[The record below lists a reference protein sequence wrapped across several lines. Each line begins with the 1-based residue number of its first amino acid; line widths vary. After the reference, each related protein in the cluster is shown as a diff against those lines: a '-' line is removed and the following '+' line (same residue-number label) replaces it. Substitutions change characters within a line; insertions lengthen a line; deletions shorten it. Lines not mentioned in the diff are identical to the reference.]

1 MVTDIIDVG
10 TVVSVDVAS
19 YDDDCIQI
27 AKDILQGCY
36 RDYYFFQY
44 DDDDYCV
51 LVADNLHF
59 SDGGCSGEDVTV
71 YQFTKIFEIDSIP
84 RSIQIPFNGQYAG
97 VDGAGGVNG
106 SSTYTYVETVENV
119 SFKYLEPY
127 TVNSA
132 TVLNSGGYLVYGS
145 GDSLPH
151 LVEGVEIYAFTFIS
165 LAIAVITYNIGNR
178 IFRRFY

>member
-1 MVTDIIDVG
+1 MTDIIDVG
-10 TVVSVDVAS
+10 TVVSVGVAS

-51 LVADNLHF
+51 LVADKLNF
-59 SDGGCSGEDVTV
+59 SDGGCYGEDVTV
-71 YQFTKIFEIDSIP
+71 YQFTKIVENESVSH
-84 RSIQIPFNGQYAG
+84 SIQIPFNGQYAG

-106 SSTYTYVETVENV
+106 SSAFTYVETVENV

-132 TVLNSGGYLVYGS
+132 TVINSDYLVYGS

-151 LVEGVEIYAFTFIS
+151 LIEGVELYAFTFIS

>member
-1 MVTDIIDVG
+1 MTDIIDVG
-10 TVVSVDVAS
+10 TVVSVGVGS
-19 YDDDCIQI
+19 YDSDCIQI

-51 LVADNLHF
+51 LVADKLEF
-59 SDGGCSGEDVTV
+59 SSGGCSGEDVTV
-71 YQFTKIFEIDSIP
+71 YQFTKIAESESVP
-84 RSIQIPFNGQYAG
+84 YSIQIPFNGQYAG

-106 SSTYTYVETVENV
+106 SSIYNYVEAVENV

-132 TVLNSGGYLVYGS
+132 TVINSGYLVYGS